1 MAKAEN
7 NLPEKK
13 DKDGKKAGG
22 NKFLKAVKAI
32 PKRMLTAI
40 QNTIAE
46 LKKVTW
52 PSRKDLINY
61 TVIVLAFM
69 VTMAIVVGLLDLGA
83 TELITLI
90 IRRGA

>member
-1 MAKAEN
+1 MAKEEK

-13 DKDGKKAGG
+13 GKAKKAGG
-22 NKFLKAVKAI
+22 NKVLRAFTGFF
-32 PKRMLTAI
+32 KRIAHAI

-61 TVIVLAFM
+61 TTIVLVFM
-69 VTMAIVVGLLDLGA
+69 VLMAIVVGLLDLGA
-83 TELITLI
+83 TELISLI
-90 IRRGA
+90 IRRQI